1 MVLLSLENAG
11 RGPCGDYTDKRG
23 TARTPLPARRC
34 LSNVL
39 KAMAGPGST
48 LKVNFPLA
56 PVSRPSE
63 PATIRLLCVED
74 NPDDVEL
81 MGIALE
87 QADPQRHY
95 VLQRVDEAATFMAAI
110 ERDEVDVILC
120 DFNLPRFSPYAALQ
134 ILMTRRCGIPLVV
147 VTRAIGEEAAVHVL
161 RCGAKDYVTK
171 DKLGTLPQVVER
183 VMTERR
189 RELEQERLTRELEE
203 AYRRLK
209 KLSAR
214 LVVAQERERSL
225 ISRELHDQL
234 GQTLTGMV
242 IHLHAASRAPEEAE
256 AARHTDTAME
266 MAQDA
271 VKQVRTLSFALRPAQ
286 LDLLGLVA
294 AARSAAHR
302 ITDAAGL
309 VCRFSTR
316 GQEPSAVSDTA
327 SVALRLVQEALNNVV
342 RHASAATV
350 WVRLR
355 FLPQDRIGV
364 LVIDDGVGF
373 DKRELLGGAPS
384 ERNVGLYGM
393 IERTE
398 LAGGRLHIRTR
409 PGAGVAIRAVL

>member
-1 MVLLSLENAG
+1 M
-11 RGPCGDYTDKRG
+11 
-23 TARTPLPARRC
+23 
-34 LSNVL
+34 
-39 KAMAGPGST
+39 
-48 LKVNFPLA
+48 
-56 PVSRPSE
+56 SRPPE

-87 QADPQRHY
+87 QADPRREYLLH
-95 VLQRVDEAATFMAAI
+95 RVDEAAAFVTTLD
-110 ERDEVDVILC
+110 EREFDAILC

-134 ILMTRRCGIPLVV
+134 ILMTRSCGTPLVV

-171 DKLGTLPQVVER
+171 DKLGTLPQVIER
-183 VMTERR
+183 VMTERQR
-189 RELEQERLTRELEE
+189 MREQERLTNELQD

-225 ISRELHDQL
+225 ISRELHDEL

-242 IHLHAASRAPEEAE
+242 IHLHAASRAPDESAAE
-256 AARHTDTAME
+256 RHRETAME
-266 MAQDA
+266 MAQTA
-271 VKQVRTLSFALRPAQ
+271 VKQVRTLSFSLRPAQ
-286 LDLLGLVA
+286 LDLLGLVTA
-294 AARSAAHR
+294 AQSAAHR
-302 ITDAAGL
+302 ITDTAGI
-309 VCRFSTR
+309 VCRFSAR
-316 GQEPSAVSDTA
+316 GTEPKSLRQTA

-342 RHASAATV
+342 RHSHAATV
-350 WVRLR
+350 HVRLR
-355 FLPQDRIGV
+355 FLPHDRV
-364 LVIDDGVGF
+364 ALLVIDDGVGF
-373 DKRELLGGAPS
+373 DKHELLDGAPS

-409 PGAGVAIRAVL
+409 PGRGVAIRAVL